1 MWHFHL
7 CVNINLFSSKPF
19 LFSILPWRL
28 IVQNQIESLL
38 KICSLVWPLPGLPME
53 IPVHTYPRISHPE
66 KCYSPSRFILH
77 LKWQRGTLGKRKLS
91 QTDFSFLSS
100 CLEGRVGG
108 LVIQWHVHL
117 PLCKILTWLP
127 LKIFHEVNASC
138 VDSISAASFI
148 LGGNGYSIEFS
159 HFQTNEYIEEV
170 LRKYESLE
178 KSYFPNGLQLEIG
191 TSCGNIF
198 GEISG
203 TRSLLLCV
211 RVSQG
216 NSLIRFPAPS
226 LSLYR
231 KWRLY
236 ICPAFR
242 GSRHFK

>member
-7 CVNINLFSSKPF
+7 CVNYIKLFSFKTF
-19 LFSILPWRL
+19 LFSILSWRL

-117 PLCKILTWLP
+117 PLCKILTHLP
-127 LKIFHEVNASC
+127 LKIFPGVSAFC
-138 VDSISAASFI
+138 VDSIYPLHHLYWVEMETALNFRISRQMNILRNNFVNMNHWKSLTSQMASQLLVGIYLVKSAA
-148 LGGNGYSIEFS
+148 
-159 HFQTNEYIEEV
+159 H
-170 LRKYESLE
+170 
-178 KSYFPNGLQLEIG
+178 
-191 TSCGNIF
+191 
-198 GEISG
+198 
-203 TRSLLLCV
+203 
-211 RVSQG
+211 
-216 NSLIRFPAPS
+216 APS
-226 LSLYR
+226 FSVSESA
-231 KWRLY
+231 KE
-236 ICPAFR
+236 IA
-242 GSRHFK
+242 S